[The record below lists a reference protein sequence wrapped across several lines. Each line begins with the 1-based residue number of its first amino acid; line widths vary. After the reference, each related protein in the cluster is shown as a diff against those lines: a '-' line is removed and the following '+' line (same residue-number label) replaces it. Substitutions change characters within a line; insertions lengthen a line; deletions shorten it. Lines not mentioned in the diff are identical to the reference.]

1 MWEWHLQALTS
12 THHGF
17 SLLVAAPH
25 TFFSRFFVSQEMCSP
40 ATCAS
45 TAKSYLKQCPLL
57 LLVQSAR
64 LDGQHWVTPK
74 PRAPVVTR
82 VLTRGQA
89 CRVADDIP
97 YYRNA
102 GTQATTC
109 GGNAQECN
117 SVWNRVSM
125 LWPTCT
131 SPPLSV
137 PLESLQGIWRW
148 GCFGVFCE
156 LTVSFCGCDLCL
168 SSLLFFLYALALHHP
183 HQRITFSQSLHLG
196 LTCGWG
202 KKFVY
207 GLI

>member
-1 MWEWHLQALTS
+1 MFSCHLHQHCQVIFKAMPLAFIGAKCNTESRPSWEHQSWL
-12 THHGF
+12 
-17 SLLVAAPH
+17 
-25 TFFSRFFVSQEMCSP
+25 EYWWE
-40 ATCAS
+40 
-45 TAKSYLKQCPLL
+45 AKP
-57 LLVQSAR
+57 
-64 LDGQHWVTPK
+64 
-74 PRAPVVTR
+74 
-82 VLTRGQA
+82 A

-168 SSLLFFLYALALHHP
+168 SSLLLFLYALALHHP